1 MCVLN
6 EVKGMVVNMNIISF
20 NDEIDILIYNYFS
33 HYIEKETFDN
43 FIKSN
48 KLDYHR
54 LEKRYLWLKE
64 MNIDPNI
71 IHLSEN
77 HKMIYEIFDK
87 CNLMFNE
94 NNIEYYYTSGILS
107 YLLVNK
113 KLQRYHHD
121 LDIFVNMND
130 LEKLEQVCGNYGF
143 IFKRQLGNRNDG
155 TKRVMLKIY
164 YENAIEIPIT
174 LFMYVRR
181 EDNTIEQ
188 NDYFIEDGRFYVEK
202 IYNSPSVVDL
212 SFSNEPKYHNN
223 IKYFTIT
230 LEALYLSKI
239 GNRPKDIYD
248 CSQFEKYLDLHKVEN
263 LKKEIS
269 NNIQNEVFIANKDPY
284 YNFIF
289 SEFEAK
295 KKVLRK

>member
-1 MCVLN
+1 
-6 EVKGMVVNMNIISF
+6 MNNISS

-33 HYIEKETFDN
+33 QYVEKEKFDN
-43 FIKSN
+43 FVKVN
-48 KLDYHR
+48 QLDYGK
-54 LEKRYLWLKE
+54 LEERYLWLKN

-77 HKMIYEIFDK
+77 HETIYKIFDK
-87 CNLMFNE
+87 CNSMFNE
-94 NNIEYYYTSGILS
+94 NNIGYYYTSGILS

-130 LEKLEQVCGNYGF
+130 LEKLEQVCCNYGF
-143 IFKRQLGNRNDG
+143 TFKRQLGNRSDG
-155 TKRVMLKIY
+155 TQRVMLKMY
-164 YENAIEIPIT
+164 YEDAIEIPIT

-181 EDNTIEQ
+181 EDNAIEQ
-188 NDYFIEDGRFYVEK
+188 NDYFINDNKFYVEK
-202 IYNSPSVVDL
+202 IYNSPLVVDL
-212 SFSNEPKYHNN
+212 SFSDEPQYHNN
-223 IKYFTIT
+223 IKYFAIT

-248 CSQFEKYLDLHKVEN
+248 CSQFENFLDLHKISM
-263 LKKEIS
+263 LKQELS
-269 NNIQNEVFIANKDPY
+269 NNIPNEVFAADRDPY

-289 SEFEAK
+289 SEFDSK
-295 KKVLRK
+295 KKVLKK